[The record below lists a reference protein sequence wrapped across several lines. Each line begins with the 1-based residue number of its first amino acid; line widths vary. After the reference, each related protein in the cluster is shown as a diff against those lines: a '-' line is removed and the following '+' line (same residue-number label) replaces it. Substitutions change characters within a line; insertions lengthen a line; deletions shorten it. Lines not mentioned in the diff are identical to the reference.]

1 MKAENCMLSGLTA
14 KTLGR
19 YQEATK
25 MVEQTMERLASGTAD
40 LSSAEKV
47 KLGRINNT
55 VHTLQTANRVVKQN
69 QDLLQTALAGTNAIE
84 SVVVK
89 LKEIATKAQD
99 DQITDT
105 HRASLVTE
113 FNELLK
119 EIEYVSSN
127 TEYDGTELIDG
138 SFGSRQITIDG
149 ANQDQT
155 IDVSLGDLSL
165 SGLGIGAYTHTL
177 EANDPLI
184 GQDNGNGGVYAEG
197 DEINVSVSTLNSV
210 ENAENAVSRLEDALD
225 TLALER
231 SNQTAKIE
239 RFDFTI
245 AHMERMIGINEEAI
259 ATINDFDE
267 ASEMAKLTGYRI
279 EQQTAIALMAQAQQ
293 LSAGV
298 LQLLQG

>member
-1 MKAENCMLSGLTA
+1 MLSGLTA

-99 DQITDT
+99 DQLTDSART
-105 HRASLVTE
+105 ALATE
-113 FNELLK
+113 YNELVK
-119 EIEYVSSN
+119 EIEYVASN

-138 SFGSRQITIDG
+138 SFGSRKITIDG

-155 IDVSLGDLSL
+155 IDVSLGDLTL
-165 SGLGIGAYTHTL
+165 SGLGIGAYTHTI

-184 GQDNGNGGVYAEG
+184 GQDDGNGGVYAEG
-197 DEINVSVSTLNSV
+197 DEINVSTTSLDTVG
-210 ENAENAVSRLEDALD
+210 NAEDAVSRLEDALNA
-225 TLALER
+225 LSLER